1 MYIKNPITKYGI
13 FRPLPLAATVEQR
26 RMGDA
31 ITCGLTSTAD
41 VPRVTDAHGEL
52 NLPLDE
58 IQIPF
63 NADPKLHHRAPV

>member
-1 MYIKNPITKYGI
+1 
-13 FRPLPLAATVEQR
+13 
-26 RMGDA
+26 MGDA
-31 ITCGLTSTAD
+31 ITCGLASTAD
-41 VPRVTDAHGEL
+41 VPGVTDAHGEL